1 MRVTYRDIQ
10 FDVEYYADKGYPG
23 SYWEPPEPPEPPE
36 FYLSSIQI
44 NNVEM
49 IDWFTEG
56 FVSEF
61 ENFLIKLLKEPDEY

>member
-1 MRVTYRDIQ
+1 MQVVYQ
-10 FDVEYYADKGYPG
+10 GVEFEVEFYADKGYPG
-23 SYWEPPEPPEPPE
+23 SYWEPPEPPE
-36 FYLSSIQI
+36 FYLTSIQI